1 VPRGGKSNAQCR
13 CRNQRRGPEYRG
25 GRRSLGAG
33 RDLLA
38 DLACALFPPHF
49 DGTEF
54 ILNMCGEICAKSTVK
69 SVRQDVGEVHD

>member
-1 VPRGGKSNAQCR
+1 MRNADA
-13 CRNQRRGPEYRG
+13 ETSVVA
-25 GRRSLGAG
+25 RSTAAADALAVIGVLLGAE

-49 DGTEF
+49 DGTQF

-69 SVRQDVGEVHD
+69 QDAGEVHD